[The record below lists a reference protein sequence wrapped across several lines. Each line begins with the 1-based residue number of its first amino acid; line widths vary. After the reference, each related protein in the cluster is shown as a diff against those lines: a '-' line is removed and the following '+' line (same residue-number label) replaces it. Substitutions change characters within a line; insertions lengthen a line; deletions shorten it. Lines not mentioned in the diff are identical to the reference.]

1 MKDKKIVDF
10 IKMTDSNPIIRNV
23 MDEMPLMDRQH
34 WWNECLAD
42 YEKEEIM
49 NNPSFDNI
57 AFEKKQEL
65 KQWIK
70 NHRKEEKLCLQ
81 RLKK

>member
-23 MDEMPLMDRQH
+23 MDEMTLMDRKH
-34 WWNECLAD
+34 WWNECLSD
-42 YEKEEIM
+42 YEKKEIM

-57 AFEKKQEL
+57 AFEKITG
-65 KQWIK
+65 IK
-70 NHRKEEKLCLQ
+70 TMD
-81 RLKK
+81 KKS

>member
-34 WWNECLAD
+34 QWDECFTD
-42 YEKEEIM
+42 YEKEEIINNQNFNETKLEKSNM
-49 NNPSFDNI
+49 N
-57 AFEKKQEL
+57 
-65 KQWIK
+65 
-70 NHRKEEKLCLQ
+70 
-81 RLKK
+81 

>member
-42 YEKEEIM
+42 YEK
-49 NNPSFDNI
+49 
-57 AFEKKQEL
+57 KK
-65 KQWIK
+65 
-70 NHRKEEKLCLQ
+70 
-81 RLKK
+81 